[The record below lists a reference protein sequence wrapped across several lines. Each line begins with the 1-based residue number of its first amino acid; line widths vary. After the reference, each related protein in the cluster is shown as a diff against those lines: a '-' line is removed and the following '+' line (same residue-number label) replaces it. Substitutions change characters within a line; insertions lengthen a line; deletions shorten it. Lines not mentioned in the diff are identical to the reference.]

1 MIAFRDFVPAT
12 LEKRMLGLLREY
24 ESLHEVVTRVN
35 RWIEA
40 EGVQVL
46 TVETLLLPAPSEE
59 AEATSKSYLPEA
71 IGTPAS
77 LQVVRVWYHEGRH
90 PGYTGVTRRLSD
102 EQAP

>member
-1 MIAFRDFVPAT
+1 VIAFRDFVPAT

-24 ESLHEVVTRVN
+24 ERLHEVVTRVN

-40 EGVQVL
+40 EGVHVL
-46 TVETLLLPAPSEE
+46 TVETMLLPVGAEE
-59 AEATSKSYLPEA
+59 ADTTSKSYLPEVL
-71 IGTPAS
+71 GTPAS

-90 PGYTGVTRRLSD
+90 PDYTGVTRRLSD

>member
-24 ESLHEVVTRVN
+24 ENLHEVVSRVN

-46 TVETLLLPAPSEE
+46 TVETMLLPVPLEE
-59 AEATSKSYLPEA
+59 ADVTSKSYLPETM
-71 IGTPAS
+71 GTPAS
-77 LQVVRVWYHEGRH
+77 LQVVRVWYREGRH

-102 EQAP
+102 E